1 MRAKNTEHDNS
12 LIVSID
18 SYESKIAAG
27 RIWICN
33 DEREQSFA
41 SLMELLLSLDRLTL
55 QTDASTNASQCKR
68 FVREERTDL
77 GTETTERPQ
86 PRRGKCATFR
96 LRILFRRNT
105 SWQGLVTWVE
115 GRQEESFRSA
125 LELMV
130 LLDSALCAQEEK

>member
-12 LIVSID
+12 LIVSVD

-27 RIWICN
+27 RVWICN
-33 DEREQSFA
+33 DEHEQSFA
-41 SLMELLLSLDRLTL
+41 SLMELLLLLDRLTL
-55 QTDASTNASQCKR
+55 QTDTAANASQCKR

-77 GTETTERPQ
+77 DAEATECPQ
-86 PRRGKCATFR
+86 PRRGKRATFR

-125 LELMV
+125 LELVM